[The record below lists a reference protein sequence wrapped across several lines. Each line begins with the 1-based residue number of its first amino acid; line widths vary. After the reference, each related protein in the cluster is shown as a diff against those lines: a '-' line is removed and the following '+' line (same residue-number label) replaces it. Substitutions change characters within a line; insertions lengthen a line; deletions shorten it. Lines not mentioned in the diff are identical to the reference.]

1 MKINTIIALM
11 AVLVAILAVSGCT
24 SQTAPPQKTQQTVP
38 SDFSIEYTSEG
49 GFAQTKEMITIS
61 ANGNFKY
68 EYLSLKD
75 NKVVES
81 YTGNLTAPEME
92 QLYNFTVN
100 ENKFFSLPEE
110 LGTGQ
115 CADGTSDYIKVQA
128 NGKTHKSGH
137 DSINCV
143 VDNSNFNNVLGK
155 IHSYMKST

>member
-1 MKINTIIALM
+1 MKINTITALM
-11 AVLVAILAVSGCT
+11 AVLMAILAVSGCT
-24 SQTAPPQKTQQTVP
+24 SQIAPPQKTQQTVP
-38 SDFSIEYTSEG
+38 SDFSIKYTSEG
-49 GFAQTKEMITIS
+49 GFAQTRGTITIT
-61 ANGNFKY
+61 AGGNFNY
-68 EYLSLKD
+68 ESTSLRD
-75 NKVVES
+75 SKVLES
-81 YTGNLTAPEME
+81 YTRNLTVPEIE
-92 QLYNFTVN
+92 QLYTFTVN